1 MLYPRFPLLNGASED
16 FRDLHC
22 IECGAFT
29 DLVAHYPQ
37 VECVGKNK
45 VFTNPTHEAIIL
57 AGSVEWDRKRF
68 VRNIVDDLNASSVSI
83 SRTCCVCI
91 YWPVKFRCDGDRVRP
106 VDWYSNAG
114 T

>member
-45 VFTNPTHEAIIL
+45 VFTNPAHKAIIL

-83 SRTCCVCI
+83 GWKPSATDRPAPERRCMI
-91 YWPVKFRCDGDRVRP
+91 PVGL
-106 VDWYSNAG
+106 AG
-114 T
+114 S